1 MHTSEPAPEL
11 VTVHLWGVAGRDV
24 PWALSRMALH
34 RKLVAPLA
42 VPGLRF
48 AKLLGTGHGRSF
60 TPTDADPRHWALLAS
75 WDTAHQAAAFE
86 SGRLIRSWNARSTES
101 WRLRLRPLTSHGRW
115 SGAAPFG
122 PPHAQ
127 PSEPSEPSEPPHSG
141 PCAVVTRARLV
152 PTKMIKFWR
161 AVPPVAAALAGAEG
175 LRFARGIG
183 EAPIGLQA
191 TFSVW
196 DDLDAAAAF
205 AYRSR
210 AHRQV
215 IERTA
220 ETRWYAEQLFA
231 RFAVIDA
238 SGTVDGHDPLGMRIG
253 AGGQFG

>member
-1 MHTSEPAPEL
+1 MDPSKPAPEL
-11 VTVHLWGVAGRDV
+11 VTLHLWGVTGRDV
-24 PWALSRMALH
+24 PWALSRMAIH
-34 RKLVAPLA
+34 RKLVAPRV

-48 AKLLGTGHGRSF
+48 AKLLGTGHGHSF
-60 TPTDADPRHWALLAS
+60 TPADADPRHWALIAS
-75 WDTAHQAAAFE
+75 WDTARQAAAFE
-86 SGRLIRSWNARSTES
+86 SGRLIGSWNARSAES

-122 PPHAQ
+122 SPNAQ
-127 PSEPSEPSEPPHSG
+127 PSKPSQSG

-161 AVPPVAAALAGAEG
+161 AVPPVAAAVAGAQG

-191 TFSVW
+191 TISVW
-196 DDLDAAAAF
+196 DDLAAATAF
-205 AYRSR
+205 AYRSD

-238 SGTVDGHDPLGMRIG
+238 SGTVDGHDPLGMRMG